1 MAYSNRQI
9 ITSLEADR
17 YIALRLKRAL
27 GGVGE
32 QMVKQGNMI
41 ADAFTRL
48 TWYISCLTDNYQDV
62 CQNLKNEDKRFVLG
76 ISELIKRREII
87 YDLIHIYVETWLTGL
102 SEDEVRKIESQMIK
116 MGAIFSSNYLTH
128 STIVSGITL
137 VIFNSFSITPILSR
151 ERLKRYA
158 KGGVFALSVYGLVDK
173 AAKKAE
179 ELRYFNSIYY
189 HALYSLNLEMLYFLV
204 EPVIA
209 RNNYFSQ
216 FMRTDKELAEGL
228 MRLIL

>member
-17 YIALRLKRAL
+17 YIALRLERAL

-32 QMVKQGNMI
+32 QMVIQGNMF

-76 ISELIKRREII
+76 I
-87 YDLIHIYVETWLTGL
+87 
-102 SEDEVRKIESQMIK
+102 
-116 MGAIFSSNYLTH
+116 
-128 STIVSGITL
+128 
-137 VIFNSFSITPILSR
+137 
-151 ERLKRYA
+151 
-158 KGGVFALSVYGLVDK
+158 
-173 AAKKAE
+173 
-179 ELRYFNSIYY
+179 
-189 HALYSLNLEMLYFLV
+189 V

-209 RNNYFSQ
+209 RNNYFSP
-216 FMRTDKELAEGL
+216 FIRTDKEFGEGL
-228 MRLIL
+228 MRLI